1 MSSSHPPSKT
11 TLSAAQTTLGGA
23 ANPLFY
29 LCGGLGLAGL
39 ATGFALGW
47 NRGDDLQYFLHSYL
61 WNYCFVLSIAL
72 GALFFVLLQHATRA
86 GWSVTVRRLAE
97 FLAAPFGLLAVLFLP
112 ILITAIL
119 GHYNAD
125 FTKYNIY
132 EWAIPA
138 AVRESETLARKVP
151 YLNPI
156 FFCIRAVFYFS
167 VWWVIAHF
175 YLAKSLDQEEIEKYS
190 SYGHDPFRPRPRG
203 IGLSLRYYFITSPLK
218 RPRNVVSSTLRME
231 RCSYV
236 SILFFAGTVTFASI
250 DWLMSLMPD
259 WYSTIFGL
267 YYFSGCMLAVMAVLV
282 LAAVALQ
289 ASGRLTEAVTVEHY
303 HDLGKFLFTFVV
315 FWGYIAFSQYLL
327 IWYANIPEET
337 QWFLLRQNGAWK
349 WISLALLFGQLLIPF
364 AALLSRHVKRQKY
377 LLGFWAAWVLAM
389 HWLDL
394 YWVVMPS
401 MKSERPPFSPIDV
414 CLLVGFVGLYA
425 AGAVRAAAGRSLVPQ
440 SDPRLEEALAFEN
453 A

>member
-1 MSSSHPPSKT
+1 MSSSHSTLSKAD
-11 TLSAAQTTLGGA
+11 LSAAQTTLGGA
-23 ANPLFY
+23 ANPLFF

-39 ATGFALGW
+39 GIGFALGW
-47 NRGDDLQYFLHSYL
+47 NRADNLQYFLHSYL
-61 WNYCFVLSIAL
+61 WNYCFVLGIAL

-97 FLAAPFGLLAVLFLP
+97 FLTAPFGLLAVLFLP
-112 ILITAIL
+112 ILIPVIL
-119 GHYNAD
+119 GHYNTD
-125 FTKYNIY
+125 FVRYNIY
-132 EWAIPA
+132 EWANPA
-138 AVRESETLARKVP
+138 AVHESEVLAHKAA
-151 YLNPI
+151 YLNPT
-156 FFCIRAVFYFS
+156 FFAVRAVFYFG
-167 VWWVIAHF
+167 VWWYLGRF
-175 YLAKSLDQEEIEKYS
+175 YLAKSVEQDRT
-190 SYGHDPFRPRPRG
+190 GDAC
-203 IGLSLRYYFITSPLK
+203 
-218 RPRNVVSSTLRME
+218 VTLRLE

-236 SILFFAGTVTFASI
+236 SILFYAATVTFASI

-259 WYSTIFGL
+259 WFSTIFGL
-267 YYFSGCMLAVMAVLV
+267 YYFSGCMVAIMAVLI
-282 LAAVALQ
+282 LASIALQ
-289 ASGRLTEAVTVEHY
+289 AAGRLTDAVTVEHY

-337 QWFLLRQNGAWK
+337 QWYLLRQNGAWK

-377 LLGFWAAWVLAM
+377 LLGFSAAWVLAM

-401 MKSERPPFSPIDV
+401 MKTERPPFNPIDV
-414 CLLVGFVGLYA
+414 CLLVGLVGLYA
-425 AGAVRAAAGRSLVPQ
+425 AGVLRAAAGRSLIPR

-453 A
+453 T